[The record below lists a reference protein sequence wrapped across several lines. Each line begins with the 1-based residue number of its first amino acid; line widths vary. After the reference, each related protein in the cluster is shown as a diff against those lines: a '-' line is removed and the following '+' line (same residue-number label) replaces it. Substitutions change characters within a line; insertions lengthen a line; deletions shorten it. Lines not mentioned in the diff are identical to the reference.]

1 MDPWNC
7 FLQLV
12 TLLLLSYNSP
22 WWLVFKICYRFV
34 MSVAAIGNYIF
45 ACKGR
50 PLYKS
55 CSFFNIVHCSSL
67 SLRRQFLVA
76 VTLDLQSFFSVCLK
90 RGWPSLV
97 NWLHHQ
103 TKQYMRWATCLYYPI
118 LTNEICVMGT
128 SLAYT
133 LCGFCEMFSS
143 VKMTNA
149 HLWNVWAFPVL
160 WLSICALFC
169 LTVSFSCCVWCSCVL
184 VTPSTSERWCHSD
197 CSTDTE
203 VMSLPGLHRHHPL
216 NTPAVCSAINV
227 IAFPCTTAC
236 KPNSYKKNESGSA
249 GYLLLNRVT
258 SDDSTN
264 RQQTPGGDSPTQT
277 LLPPSPPS
285 PPAAPAAERSAQWKS
300 IHGVVVGQWK
310 ACDRWPRHGTKKWRE
325 RRPVNKS

>member
-1 MDPWNC
+1 
-7 FLQLV
+7 
-12 TLLLLSYNSP
+12 
-22 WWLVFKICYRFV
+22 
-34 MSVAAIGNYIF
+34 MSVAAIVNCIF

-50 PLYKS
+50 PLYNS
-55 CSFFNIVHCSSL
+55 CSFFNIVHCCLSL
-67 SLRRQFLVA
+67 SLRRQLLVA

-227 IAFPCTTAC
+227 IAFPCMAC
-236 KPNSYKKNESGSA
+236 KPNAYKKNVCDSA
-249 GYLLLNRVT
+249 GYLLLEQ
-258 SDDSTN
+258 SD
-264 RQQTPGGDSPTQT
+264 
-277 LLPPSPPS
+277 
-285 PPAAPAAERSAQWKS
+285 
-300 IHGVVVGQWK
+300 
-310 ACDRWPRHGTKKWRE
+310 KWW
-325 RRPVNKS
+325 

>member
-1 MDPWNC
+1 
-7 FLQLV
+7 
-12 TLLLLSYNSP
+12 
-22 WWLVFKICYRFV
+22 

-55 CSFFNIVHCSSL
+55 CSFLNTVHCSSL

-258 SDDSTN
+258 SDYSTN

-277 LLPPSPPS
+277 LLPPPS

>member
-1 MDPWNC
+1 
-7 FLQLV
+7 
-12 TLLLLSYNSP
+12 
-22 WWLVFKICYRFV
+22 
-34 MSVAAIGNYIF
+34 MSVAAIVNCIF

-55 CSFFNIVHCSSL
+55 CSFFYIVHCCLSL
-67 SLRRQFLVA
+67 SLRRQLLVA

-258 SDDSTN
+258 SDYSTN

-277 LLPPSPPS
+277 LLPPSPPL
-285 PPAAPAAERSAQWKS
+285 PPGGASCWAICAMK
-300 IHGVVVGQWK
+300 IHSWSGGGPVEGVWPVTK
-310 ACDRWPRHGTKKWRE
+310 AWHQKVEGKKVSEQILDLE
-325 RRPVNKS
+325 RRLINWKRAYLNT